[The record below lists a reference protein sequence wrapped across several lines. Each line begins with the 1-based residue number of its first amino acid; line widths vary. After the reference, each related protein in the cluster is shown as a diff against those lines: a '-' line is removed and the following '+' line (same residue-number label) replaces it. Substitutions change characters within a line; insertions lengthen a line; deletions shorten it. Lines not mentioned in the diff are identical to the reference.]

1 MKNWKLPEFL
11 QTPLGL
17 MTVLGLLI
25 AVSELLIMIVIYDAI
40 AFLHIPDVYWN
51 FIDAILLILFVSPA
65 LYFLV
70 FQKIHDNEERFR
82 QINASV
88 QDAIIVV
95 NEQDLITE
103 WNLAAQKMFQY
114 SQEEA
119 IGLQVNQLIFLPCH
133 HADAERD
140 LAGFQKIGV
149 RSLIGKTTEISAL
162 RKDGSEFP
170 IELSLSAAKVKG
182 RWHAMGVIRDI
193 TERKRAEDELR
204 IAAVAF
210 STQNG
215 MVITDPEGKILRV
228 NEAFTRLTGYRA
240 DEAVGKTMALL
251 HSGRQSQLFYQHM
264 WQKLLDE
271 DQWRGEIWNRRK
283 NGQIYPEMLSITAVV
298 SPERGVTHYVGNF
311 IDITANKEA
320 EARIHRLAYYD
331 PLTSLPNRRLLQ
343 DLLGQVLAAGKRSGR
358 YGALIFLD
366 LDNFKPINDTHG
378 HDVGDLLLIEV
389 ARRITL
395 CVRDVDTVARL
406 GGDEFVVMLS
416 DLDMDKAASTAEAEA
431 VAEKIRNT
439 VAEPY
444 LLTIQQED
452 DSETTVEHSCTSS
465 LGVALFISHESSVE
479 EIIKCADMAMYQ
491 AKESGGNQIHFFDQT
506 ICSAD

>member
-95 NEQDLITE
+95 NEQDMITE

-298 SPERGVTHYVGNF
+298 SPERGVTH
-311 IDITANKEA
+311 
-320 EARIHRLAYYD
+320 
-331 PLTSLPNRRLLQ
+331 
-343 DLLGQVLAAGKRSGR
+343 
-358 YGALIFLD
+358 
-366 LDNFKPINDTHG
+366 
-378 HDVGDLLLIEV
+378 
-389 ARRITL
+389 
-395 CVRDVDTVARL
+395 
-406 GGDEFVVMLS
+406 
-416 DLDMDKAASTAEAEA
+416 
-431 VAEKIRNT
+431 
-439 VAEPY
+439 
-444 LLTIQQED
+444 
-452 DSETTVEHSCTSS
+452 
-465 LGVALFISHESSVE
+465 
-479 EIIKCADMAMYQ
+479 
-491 AKESGGNQIHFFDQT
+491 
-506 ICSAD
+506 